1 MHVITYT
8 RNTTDINTASDINGM
23 RSMSFYVI
31 IITIIIIINICMSI
45 RINNNHKQHML
56 HQT

>member
-1 MHVITYT
+1 MCLTLS
-8 RNTTDINTASDINGM
+8 RNTTDINTASDINGK

-31 IITIIIIINICMSI
+31 IITITIFINICMSI
-45 RINNNHKQHML
+45 RINNNDKQHML